1 VGPVH
6 NVQIAALIKPF
17 GGRTVPRMLKSNIV
31 REKFI
36 PLRARLLELM
46 EVRQPTFD
54 HTYTNTTEIPRPGCN
69 CCCGEVLDEPSPRG

>member
-1 VGPVH
+1 MCAM
-6 NVQIAALIKPF
+6 QIAALIKPF

-46 EVRQPTFD
+46 EVRQPTNRS
-54 HTYTNTTEIPRPGCN
+54 HIHVHNGAPAHR
-69 CCCGEVLDEPSPRG
+69 LQLLLRRGA